1 MGGYRENVDPTEKG
15 LDELD
20 ESTRYATIERLIAGI
35 QSKKTTPEKL
45 LELTA
50 HFRKRHSYEDAELY
64 RLGDFS
70 KDYNKLWATKNNR
83 CFNKEEMM
91 LNKRQSQYKS
101 WREMLKLTS
110 PRFKPKPNESE
121 DPQSIYEASF
131 LTYRPYEL
139 DMWGPASYGT
149 LIYNLWDELNVIV
162 KHMQDGRK
170 LCDDMM
176 EEEAM
181 IDKDPERKEQLFW
194 DQYRSIAERNQDTIE
209 LHVKKGIVNTD
220 NPVYKKMLTYPN
232 TITGLAH
239 NDFHYR
245 SETQMSDF
253 VITHSTLTHQNN
265 NITPTENILF
275 GQDFER
281 IKIMRFAAEHADELL
296 SITGNKFDKSDILF
310 LIKWLNPLKSTK
322 PHKDNEHVLFDCIK
336 GRYQGTVKWRGWPT
350 IFELRNLLGYS
361 EKGWQDV
368 VKDFGEKVMKL
379 YNSYTKVHDTP
390 HF

>member
-1 MGGYRENVDPTEKG
+1 MKGYRENVAPTEKG

-35 QSKKTTPEKL
+35 QCKKTKPEKL

-101 WREMLKLTS
+101 WREMLKITS

-131 LTYRPYEL
+131 LTYRPYEQ
-139 DMWGPASYGT
+139 DIWGPASYGT
-149 LIYNLWDELNVIV
+149 LIYDLWGELNVIV

-170 LCDDMM
+170 LCDDMI
-176 EEEAM
+176 EEEAK

-220 NPVYKKMLTYPN
+220 NPVYRKMLTYPD

-275 GQDFER
+275 GQDFEK

-322 PHKDNEHVLFDCIK
+322 SHKDNEHVLFDCIK
-336 GRYQGTVKWRGWPT
+336 ARYQGTVKWRGWPT
-350 IFELRNLLGYS
+350 IFELRNHLGYS
-361 EKGWQDV
+361 ERGWQNV

-379 YNSYTKVHDTP
+379 YNSYTKVQDTP
-390 HF
+390 QF